1 MKISIVITVI
11 NIDEYLFKS
20 IDLLDEYLIKEVIVC
35 IPSIFSSDDIEH
47 LKMDISKY
55 KNIVVLELE
64 DDNLNKGRNKAIDI
78 LTGEYIIFLN
88 SNQIINLE
96 TIEEFDNY
104 LDDDLDVIMYD
115 YKKINLY
122 RNLNENYVDLN
133 QREEIISISRYINA
147 QTYNSIEFYKNVI
160 NKSIMFEN
168 LHTYI
173 FKKSIISNNKIYFDE
188 ILHYDF
194 NSFLI
199 KNFLVSKKI
208 KYNNKDLSS
217 TYLYSD
223 NFLDEIYSKYSGM
236 DYDVQKLKSTIN
248 AIKDIENTEFYKY
261 SLKYIV
267 IFIYNIIIN
276 MEKNKDPYDVYILKK
291 FINNDL
297 KTSVDCKLNIDLD
310 LLVNSPNLYDRNIY
324 NNECKFFNNKE
335 YSSIRSLTKL
345 STKINKN
352 KKIDEEDLINLKQI
366 VFSSNYFVKYLC
378 YDNLC
383 KYIEMNNF
391 NKYIFEI
398 DKHINE
404 LINELIYRIDK
415 NIMKYSSYEEKF
427 KDILFNLER

>member
-20 IDLLDEYLIKEVIVC
+20 IDLLNNNLIREIIISIPNIFSKEKIEYLKEY
-35 IPSIFSSDDIEH
+35 
-47 LKMDISKY
+47 ISRY
-55 KNIVVLELE
+55 ENIILLELE
-64 DDNLNKGRNKAIDI
+64 DDNINKGRNKAIDI
-78 LTGEYIIFLN
+78 LTGEYVIFLN
-88 SNQIINLE
+88 SNEIINLE
-96 TIEEFDNY
+96 TIKEFYSNSDNH
-104 LDDDLDVIMYD
+104 LDIVMYD
-115 YKKINLY
+115 YKKINLC
-122 RNLNENYVDLN
+122 RNLDENYVNLN
-133 QREEIISISRYINA
+133 QREEMISISRYINA
-147 QTYNSIEFYKNVI
+147 QTYNSIEFYKNII

-223 NFLDEIYSKYSGM
+223 NFLDEIYSKYSGI
-236 DYDVQKLKSTIN
+236 DYDILKLKSIIN
-248 AIKDIENTEFYKY
+248 VIKDIENTEIYKY
-261 SLKYIV
+261 SLKYVV

-276 MEKNKDPYDVYILKK
+276 IEKNKDPYDVYIFKK

-297 KTSVDCKLNIDLD
+297 KTSVYCKLNIDLD
-310 LLVNSPNLYDRNIY
+310 LLVNSPNLYDKNIY
-324 NNECKFFNNKE
+324 NNECKFFNSRE
-335 YSSIRSLTKL
+335 YSNIRILTKL

-352 KKIDEEDLINLKQI
+352 KKINEKDIIILKKI
-366 VFSSNYFVKYLC
+366 IFSSDYFVKYLC

-383 KYIEMNNF
+383 KYIEMNDF

-404 LINELIYRIDK
+404 LINELVYRIDK
-415 NIMKYSSYEEKF
+415 SIIKYSFYEGKF